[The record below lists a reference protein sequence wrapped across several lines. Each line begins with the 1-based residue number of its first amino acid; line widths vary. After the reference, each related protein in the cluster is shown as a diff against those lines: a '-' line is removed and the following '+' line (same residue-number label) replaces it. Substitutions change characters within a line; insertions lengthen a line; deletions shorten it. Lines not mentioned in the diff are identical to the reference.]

1 MIAYSASEAKQNFAA
16 MLDAAARE
24 PVVIRRHD
32 RDVAMVI
39 SPERYRKLHR
49 LNVDEFNRLADAI
62 GAEAEKN
69 GMTDEV
75 LARLLAS
82 DD

>member
-1 MIAYSASEAKQNFAA
+1 MITYSATEAKQNFAA

-24 PVVIRRHD
+24 PVVIRRRD

-39 SPERYRKLHR
+39 SPEQYRKLHR
-49 LNVDEFNRLADAI
+49 LNVEEVLRLADDI

-69 GMTDEV
+69 GMTDEI
-75 LARLLAS
+75 LARILAS

>member
-1 MIAYSASEAKQNFAA
+1 MKAYSASEAKQNFAA
-16 MLDAAARE
+16 MLDAAAKE

-39 SPERYRKLHR
+39 SPEQYRKLHR
-49 LNVDEFNRLADAI
+49 LSVEEVIRLADAI

-69 GMTDEV
+69 GMTDQI
-75 LARLLAS
+75 LAELLAS

>member
-1 MIAYSASEAKQNFAA
+1 MISYSASEAKQNFAA
-16 MLDAAARE
+16 MLDAAAKE

-39 SPERYRKLHR
+39 SPEEYRRLHR
-49 LNVDEFNRLADAI
+49 LNVEEFLALCDRI
-62 GAEAEKN
+62 GAEAEKK
-69 GMTDEV
+69 GMTDEI
-75 LARLLAS
+75 LAEILAS

>member
-1 MIAYSASEAKQNFAA
+1 LIAYSASEAKQNFAA

-39 SPERYRKLHR
+39 SPEQYRKLHR
-49 LNVDEFNRLADAI
+49 LNAEELKRIVDEI

-75 LARLLAS
+75 LAEILAGN
-82 DD
+82 D